1 MKTLNLSLSMTKPL
15 EMKMNKYNVFVNTMM
30 ATSLL
35 CSTFIGANLHAK
47 EAKKDNI
54 VVIVLDDT
62 GYSDLGSYGSAIDTS
77 NIDAIATDGAQYAN
91 FHSTPTCSPSRAA
104 ILTGREPH
112 RVGMGLVSRYDMGK
126 RFPAFRGRISD
137 KAATLAEVLSEQSY
151 GTYAIGKW
159 HLLPP
164 SHMKPSGPFNHWPSG
179 KGFDRFYGFLAGST
193 DQFKPELVED
203 NHFVEKNY
211 KPDELLTT
219 DLMNNAIS
227 MLHNH
232 VSYSPDRPFFMYIS
246 TPGMHAPHQ
255 ASQRYIDKYKGK
267 FDQGWDQVILE
278 RFERQKALGLI
289 PQNAQL
295 PSNDERVKKWN
306 NLSAKEKKA
315 YAKLQEVYA
324 AFLEQTDDELGRFID
339 ELKKTGQYDN
349 TNIVVL
355 SDNGGSQ
362 EGDVNGAVNHSSHYS
377 GKHETVDDILS
388 RYDDIGHD
396 GAASNYPLGWATAS
410 NTPFRYF
417 KQDTYGGGINVPLI
431 IKPAKSNHFKKG
443 IRHQYHYISDIMPT
457 LLDYVDIEIPS
468 NFNGVEQLPVDGM
481 SMVYTL
487 EDANEKSRRDIQFYR
502 MGHNRG
508 IYHQGWSAAS
518 RHVSGEDYDDDVWHL
533 YNIEQ
538 DITQSIELSK
548 KYPEKLEELKELWQE
563 EGEKVNGDTMID
575 PKHPGVIMGTAMKL
589 KKLFS
594 GKPDTVEHVI
604 YPKATFVTEKSSPH
618 IVNKSYVIEADIDIK
633 SLQDNGILYTYG
645 NYDSGLVLY
654 VKKNVAYFEYNYLAN
669 VPSIGTRYRID
680 ASQPL
685 TIGKNKVT
693 FQFDKTDHLAGVGKL
708 FINDEIVGSV
718 DMPNTVKMRLAHEG
732 AGVGKKWESPV
743 SPDVAD
749 INKFTGTLN
758 KVTITV
764 HRNK

>member
-1 MKTLNLSLSMTKPL
+1 MSKHKCKLKCS
-15 EMKMNKYNVFVNTMM
+15 FVTSTII
-30 ATSLL
+30 ATSLF
-35 CSTFIGANLHAK
+35 CSAFVGSNASAQA
-47 EAKKDNI
+47 EKKDNI

-62 GYSDLGSYGSAIDTS
+62 GYADLGSYGSAINTPS
-77 NIDAIATDGAQYAN
+77 IDAIASDGVQYSN
-91 FHSTPTCSPSRAA
+91 FHSTPTCSPTRAS

-137 KAATLAEVLSEQSY
+137 ESATIAEILSEQNY

-164 SHMKPSGPFNHWPSG
+164 SHMKPSGPFTHWPSG

-193 DQFKPELVED
+193 DQFKPELVAD
-203 NHFVEKNY
+203 NHFIETSYPADKV
-211 KPDELLTT
+211 LTT
-219 DLMNNAIS
+219 DLMDNAIT

-232 VSYSPDRPFFMYIS
+232 LSYSPDRPFFMYIS

-267 FDQGWDQVILE
+267 FDQGWDQVITE
-278 RFERQKALGLI
+278 RFARQKALGLI
-289 PQNAQL
+289 PENAQL
-295 PSNDERVKKWN
+295 PSNDERVKKWQS
-306 NLSAKEKKA
+306 LSAKEKKA

-324 AFLEQTDDELGRFID
+324 AFLEQTDDELGRYIA

-349 TNIVVL
+349 TTIVVV
-355 SDNGGSQ
+355 SDNGASQ

-377 GKHETVDDILS
+377 GMHETVDDILA
-388 RYDDIGHD
+388 RYDDIGHN
-396 GAASNYPLGWATAS
+396 GAASNYPLGWATAG

-431 IKPAKSNHFKKG
+431 IKPAKSKTFKKG
-443 IRHQYHYISDIMPT
+443 LRHQYHYVSDIMPT
-457 LLDYVDIEIPS
+457 LLDYADIKIPN
-468 NFNGVEQLPVDGM
+468 NFNGLKQLPVDGM
-481 SMVYTL
+481 SMVYSL
-487 EDANEKSRRDIQFYR
+487 ENADEKTRRDTQFYR

-508 IYHQGWSAAS
+508 IYHQGWSAVS
-518 RHVSGEDYDDDVWHL
+518 RHISGEDYDDDIWHL
-533 YNIEQ
+533 YNLEQ
-538 DITQSIELSK
+538 DITQSVELSK
-548 KYPEKLEELKELWQE
+548 KHPEKLAELKELWQE
-563 EGEKVNGDTMID
+563 EGEKVNGETMID
-575 PKHPGVIMGTAMKL
+575 PKHPGLLMGAAMKL
-589 KKLFS
+589 NKLFN
-594 GKPDTVEHVI
+594 GKPDTVQHVI
-604 YPKATFVTEKSSPH
+604 YPQATFVTEKSSPR
-618 IVNKSYVIEADIDIK
+618 IVNKSYVIEADIVSK

-654 VKKNVAYFEYNYLAN
+654 VKSGVAYLEYNYLAN
-669 VPSIGTRYRID
+669 VASIGKRYRIT

-685 TIGKNKVT
+685 QLGHNKVS
-693 FQFDKTDHLAGVGKL
+693 FQFDKTGHLAGVGKL

-732 AGVGKKWESPV
+732 SGVGKKWESPV

-749 INKFTGTLN
+749 IDKFTGKLN

-764 HRNK
+764 KSK

>member
-1 MKTLNLSLSMTKPL
+1 
-15 EMKMNKYNVFVNTMM
+15 MKMNKHNNKCSFVASTVI
-30 ATSLL
+30 ATSIL
-35 CSTFIGANLHAK
+35 CATFVSSSVSAK
-47 EAKKDNI
+47 EEKKDNI

-62 GYSDLGSYGSAIDTS
+62 GYSDLGSYGSAIDTA
-77 NIDAIATDGAQYAN
+77 NIDAIANDGVQYSN

-112 RVGMGLVSRYDMGK
+112 SVGMGLVSRYDMGK
-126 RFPAFRGRISD
+126 RFPAFRGRISE
-137 KAATLAEVLSEQSY
+137 KAATIAEILSEQNY

-203 NHFVEKNY
+203 NHFVEKSY
-211 KPDELLTT
+211 PEDKVLTT
-219 DLMNNAIS
+219 DLMNNAIT

-232 VSYSPDRPFFMYIS
+232 VSYSSKRPFFMYIS

-255 ASQRYIDKYKGK
+255 ASQRYLDKYKGK
-267 FDQGWDQVILE
+267 FDQGWDQVIVE

-289 PQNAQL
+289 PENAQL
-295 PSNDERVKKWN
+295 PSNDERVNKWN
-306 NLSAKEKKA
+306 SLSKKEQKA
-315 YAKLQEVYA
+315 YAKLQEAYA

-349 TNIVVL
+349 TTIVVV

-431 IKPAKSNHFKKG
+431 IKPAKNKAFKKG
-443 IRHQYHYISDIMPT
+443 VRHQYHYVSDIMPT
-457 LLDYVDIEIPS
+457 LLDYADIEIPS
-468 NFNGVEQLPVDGM
+468 EFNGVEQLPVNGM
-481 SMVYTL
+481 SMVYSL
-487 EDANEKSRRDIQFYR
+487 ENENEQSRRDTQFYR

-538 DITQSIELSK
+538 DVTQSTELSQQH
-548 KYPEKLEELKELWQE
+548 PEKLEELKDLWLA
-563 EGEKVNGDTMID
+563 EGEKINGETMID
-575 PKHPGVIMGTAMKL
+575 PKHPGLIMGTAMKL
-589 KKLFS
+589 NKFFN
-594 GKPDTVEHVI
+594 GKPDTIQHVI
-604 YPKATFVTEKSSPH
+604 YPQATFVTEKSSPR
-618 IVNKSYVIEADIDIK
+618 IVNKSYVIEADIVVK
-633 SLQDNGILYTYG
+633 SLQDNGVLYTYG

-654 VKKNVAYFEYNYLAN
+654 VKNGIPYFEYNYLAN
-669 VPSIGTRYRID
+669 VPSIGKRYRIRSPQ
-680 ASQPL
+680 ALSL
-685 TIGKNKVT
+685 GNNKVT
-693 FQFDKTDHLAGVGKL
+693 FQFDKTGKLAGVGKL
-708 FINDEIVGSV
+708 FINDSLVGNV

-732 AGVGKKWESPV
+732 AGIGKQWASPV

-749 INKFTGTLN
+749 IDKFTGTLN

-764 HRNK
+764 HRSK

>member
-1 MKTLNLSLSMTKPL
+1 
-15 EMKMNKYNVFVNTMM
+15 MNKHKCKCSFVTSTII

-35 CSTFIGANLHAK
+35 CATFVSSNASAK
-47 EAKKDNI
+47 EDKKDNI
-54 VVIVLDDT
+54 VIIVLDDT
-62 GYSDLGSYGSAIDTS
+62 GYSDLGSYGSAINTPS
-77 NIDAIATDGAQYAN
+77 IDAIATDGAQYSN

-137 KAATLAEVLSEQSY
+137 ESATIAEILSEQNY

-203 NHFVEKNY
+203 NHFVEKTY
-211 KPDELLTT
+211 AADEVLTT
-219 DLMNNAIS
+219 DLMDNAIS

-232 VSYSPDRPFFMYIS
+232 VSYSPKRPFFMYIS

-255 ASQRYIDKYKGK
+255 ASQHYIDKYKGK
-267 FDQGWDQVILE
+267 FDQGWDQVTAE

-289 PQNAQL
+289 PQSAQL
-295 PSNDERVKKWN
+295 PLNDERVKKWDS
-306 NLSAKEKKA
+306 LSAKEKKA

-324 AFLEQTDDELGRFID
+324 AFLEQTDHELGRFID

-349 TNIVVL
+349 TTIVVV
-355 SDNGGSQ
+355 SDNGASQ
-362 EGDVNGAVNHSSHYS
+362 EGDVNGAVDHSSHYS
-377 GKHETVDDILS
+377 GQHETIDDILF

-396 GAASNYPLGWATAS
+396 GAASNYPLGWAAAS
-410 NTPFRYF
+410 NAPFRYF

-431 IKPAKSNHFKKG
+431 IKPAKNKAFNKG
-443 IRHQYHYISDIMPT
+443 LRHQYHYVSDIMPT
-457 LLDYVDIEIPS
+457 LLDYADIAIPT
-468 NFNGVEQLPVDGM
+468 NFRGVEQLPVDGL
-481 SMVYTL
+481 SMVYSL
-487 EDANEKSRRDIQFYR
+487 EDAKEKDRRDTQFYR

-518 RHVSGEDYDDDVWHL
+518 RHVRGEDYDDDVWHL

-538 DITQSIELSK
+538 DVTQSIDLSK
-548 KYPEKLEELKELWQE
+548 QHPEKLAELKALWQE
-563 EGEKVNGDTMID
+563 EGEKVNGETMID
-575 PKHPGVIMGTAMKL
+575 PKNPGVIMGMAMKL
-589 KKLFS
+589 NKIFN
-594 GKPDTVEHVI
+594 GKPDTAVHVI
-604 YPKATFVTEKSSPH
+604 YPQATFVTEKSSPRV
-618 IVNKSYVIEADIDIK
+618 VNKSYVIEADVVIN
-633 SLQDNGILYTYG
+633 SLQESGILYTYG

-654 VKKNVAYFEYNYLAN
+654 VKNGVAFFEYNYLAN
-669 VPSIGTRYRID
+669 VPSIGKRYRIN

-685 TIGKNKVT
+685 ELGNNKVT
-693 FQFDKTDHLAGVGKL
+693 YQFDKTGHLAGVGKL
-708 FINDEIVGSV
+708 FINNTLVGSV
-718 DMPNTVKMRLAHEG
+718 DMPNTVKMRLSHEG
-732 AGVGKKWESPV
+732 SGIGKRWAASV

-749 INKFTGTLN
+749 IDEFTGTLN

-764 HRNK
+764 KNK

>member
-1 MKTLNLSLSMTKPL
+1 
-15 EMKMNKYNVFVNTMM
+15 MKMNKLSFVTTVIF
-30 ATSLL
+30 ASCLL
-35 CSTFIGANLHAK
+35 LSDIVDAQ

-62 GYSDLGSYGSAIDTS
+62 GYADLGSYGSAIKTS
-77 NIDAIATDGAQYAN
+77 NIDAIATDGVQYSN
-91 FHSTPTCSPSRAA
+91 FHSTPTCSPTRAA

-112 RVGMGLVSRYDMGK
+112 RVGMGLVSRYDMGE

-137 KAATLAEVLSEQSY
+137 ESATIAEILSEQNY

-159 HLLPP
+159 HLMPP

-193 DQFKPELVED
+193 DQFKPELVAD
-203 NHFVEKNY
+203 NHFIDKAY
-211 KPDELLTT
+211 PADEVLTT

-232 VSYSPDRPFFMYIS
+232 VSYSADRPFFMYIS

-267 FDQGWDQVILE
+267 FDQGWDHVIAE
-278 RFERQKALGLI
+278 RFARQKAMGLI
-289 PQNAQL
+289 PESAQL
-295 PSNDERVKKWN
+295 PSNDERVKKWKS
-306 NLSAKEKKA
+306 LSPKQRKA

-349 TNIVVL
+349 TTIVVV
-355 SDNGGSQ
+355 SDNGASQ

-377 GKHETVDDILS
+377 GKHETPDDILA
-388 RYDDIGHD
+388 RYDDIGLD
-396 GAASNYPLGWATAS
+396 GAASNYPLGWATAG

-431 IKPAKSNHFKKG
+431 IKPAKNKTFNKG
-443 IRHQYHYISDIMPT
+443 FRHQYHYVSDIMPT
-457 LLDYVDIEIPS
+457 LLDYANIEIP
-468 NFNGVEQLPVDGM
+468 NKFKGIEQLPVDGM

-487 EDANEKSRRDIQFYR
+487 ENEGEKSRRNTQFYR

-533 YNIEQ
+533 YNLEQ
-538 DITQSIELSK
+538 DITQSSELSK
-548 KYPEKLEELKELWQE
+548 QYPDKLAELKELWQK
-563 EGEKVNGDTMID
+563 EGEKVNGETMID
-575 PKHPGVIMGTAMKL
+575 PKHPSLLMGTAMKL
-589 KKLFS
+589 NKLFNS
-594 GKPDTVEHVI
+594 KPNSVQHVI
-604 YPKATFVTEKSSPH
+604 YPQASFVTEKSAPK
-618 IVNKSYVIEADIDIK
+618 IINKSFVIEADIVTK
-633 SLQDNGILYTYG
+633 SLQDSGILYTYG

-654 VKKNVAYFEYNYLAN
+654 IKNGVPHFEYNYFGN
-669 VPSIGTRYRID
+669 VPSLGKRYQIT
-680 ASQPL
+680 SSSPL
-685 TIGKNKVT
+685 ELGSNKVT
-693 FQFDKTDHLAGVGKL
+693 FQFDKTGKLSGVGKFL
-708 FINDEIVGSV
+708 INDKLAGKV

-732 AGVGKKWESPV
+732 AGIGKQWASAV
-743 SPDVAD
+743 SPDV
-749 INKFTGTLN
+749 TGIDEFSGILN

-764 HRNK
+764 KNN

>member
-1 MKTLNLSLSMTKPL
+1 
-15 EMKMNKYNVFVNTMM
+15 MNKFSFVVSTVV

-35 CSTFIGANLHAK
+35 FTPLVNAK
-47 EAKKDNI
+47 DDKKDNI

-62 GYSDLGSYGSAIDTS
+62 GYSDLGSYGSAINTPS
-77 NIDAIATDGAQYAN
+77 IDAIAIDGAQYTN

-112 RVGMGLVSRYDMGK
+112 RVGMGLVSRFDMGE

-137 KAATLAEVLSEQSY
+137 KSATIAEILSEQNY

-164 SHMKPSGPFNHWPSG
+164 SHMKPTGPFNHWPSG

-203 NHFVEKNY
+203 NHFVEKTY
-211 KPDELLTT
+211 EADGVLTT

-232 VSYSPDRPFFMYIS
+232 VSYSPERPFFMYIS

-267 FDQGWDQVILE
+267 FNQGWDQVIAE
-278 RFERQKALGLI
+278 RFARQKALGLI
-289 PQNAQL
+289 PESAQL
-295 PSNDERVKKWN
+295 PSNDERVKKWDS
-306 NLSAKEKKA
+306 LSGNEKKA
-315 YAKLQEVYA
+315 YAKLQEAYA

-349 TNIVVL
+349 TTIVVV

-362 EGDVNGAVNHSSHYS
+362 EGDVNGAVNHSSHY
-377 GKHETVDDILS
+377 GGQHETTDDILA
-388 RYDDIGHD
+388 RFDDIGHD

-431 IKPAKSNHFKKG
+431 IKPAKSKNFKKG
-443 IRHQYHYISDIMPT
+443 VRHQYHYVSDIMPT
-457 LLDYVDIEIPS
+457 LLDYADIDIPN
-468 NFNGVEQLPVDGM
+468 NFNGIEQLPVDGM
-481 SMVYTL
+481 SMVYSL
-487 EDANEKSRRDIQFYR
+487 ENNSEKSRRDTQFYR

-518 RHVSGEDYDDDVWHL
+518 RHVRGEDYDDDVWHL

-538 DITQSIELSK
+538 DITQSTDLSK
-548 KYPEKLEELKELWQE
+548 QHPEKLEELKELWQA
-563 EGEKVNGDTMID
+563 EGEKVNGETMID
-575 PKHPGVIMGTAMKL
+575 PKHPGLIMGTAIKL
-589 KKLFS
+589 NKFFN
-594 GKPDTVEHVI
+594 GKPDFVQHVI
-604 YPKATFVTEKSSPH
+604 YPQATFVTEKSSPK
-618 IVNKSYVIEADIDIK
+618 IVNKSYVIEADIVIK

-654 VKKNVAYFEYNYLAN
+654 VKNGIPYFEYNYLAN
-669 VPSIGTRYRID
+669 VPSIGKRYRIT
-680 ASQPL
+680 ASESL
-685 TIGKNKVT
+685 ELGNNKVV
-693 FQFDKTDHLAGVGKL
+693 FQFDKTAKLAGVGKL
-708 FINDEIVGSV
+708 FINDKLVGNV

-732 AGVGKKWESPV
+732 SGIGKQWASPV

-749 INKFTGTLN
+749 IDNFTGTLN
-758 KVTITV
+758 KVMITV
-764 HRNK
+764 KNK